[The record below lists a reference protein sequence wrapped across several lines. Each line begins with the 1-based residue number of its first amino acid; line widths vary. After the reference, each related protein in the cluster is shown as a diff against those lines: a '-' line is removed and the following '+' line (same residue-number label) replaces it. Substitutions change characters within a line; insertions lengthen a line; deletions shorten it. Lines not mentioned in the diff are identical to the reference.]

1 MADRLV
7 VVPTDPIDAYERAGY
22 TYLERYFNP
31 AGFFREVFA
40 LSPREHG
47 TRRAYGM
54 TIRRVPAERFTSAL
68 REIRPQVVR
77 AYGGH
82 WPCDLVCNH
91 RLKDVP
97 VVVSVHDPSPEA
109 VHPSVRYADMVICT
123 SEAVR
128 RRVLSMGVS
137 ASRTRVLPNRVDLS
151 IFQPVRDE
159 EKLRAV
165 RERFPGGKLI
175 LHVGRKSKAKNIE
188 TVVKALAYLPKE
200 YVAIFVGRG
209 RCDPNSAPAMRR
221 SFCADREVCASY
233 SEIAEAVGVSERCYC
248 VPSVPNRELPVWY
261 SMSDCMCTPSLWEG
275 FGIVFI
281 EAAACAA
288 PIVTSDIAPMNEYL
302 RHDESACLVR
312 EYQDPKAL
320 AAAIERAC
328 EDGEYRARL
337 SGGAHEAAKPFAM
350 EVVDA
355 QEVALYQEA
364 IAMGGPTLAR
374 RVQVCALQLADA
386 ARTSRLAS
394 IPRRWVGAAVRRL
407 GAVLPHLLAVV
418 TA

>member
-1 MADRLV
+1 MTSSLTNRPSTKAAHVRGETLV
-7 VVPTDPIDAYERAGY
+7 VVPTDPIDAYERAGH
-22 TYLERYFNP
+22 TFLERYYNP

-82 WPCDLVCNH
+82 WPCDLVCKH

-175 LHVGRKSKAKNIE
+175 LHVGRKSKEKNIE
-188 TVVKALAYLPKE
+188 TVVKALAHLPKE
-200 YVAIFVGRG
+200 YVAIFVGG
-209 RCDPNSAPAMRR
+209 GDAAPYVSLAKAAGVASRCVWITA
-221 SFCADREVCASY
+221 
-233 SEIAEAVGVSERCYC
+233 
-248 VPSVPNRELPVWY
+248 VPNRELPVWY

-281 EAAACAA
+281 EAAACGAA
-288 PIVTSDIAPMNEYL
+288 IVTSDVGAMNEFL

-312 EYQDPKAL
+312 EYQNPVAL
-320 AAAIERAC
+320 AAAIERVC
-328 EDGEYRARL
+328 EDRGYRDRL
-337 SGGAHEAAKPFAM
+337 SRGAVEAAKPFAL

-364 IAMGGPTLAR
+364 IAMGGPSVAR
-374 RVQVCALQLADA
+374 RAHVRAMQLWDA
-386 ARTSRLAS
+386 P
-394 IPRRWVGAAVRRL
+394 IWPRRVAGRAKA
-407 GAVLPHLLAVV
+407 HLLR
-418 TA
+418 TLGHLH